1 MAMIRIVKRDLSL
14 GWTTWRDGYR
24 EFKRTVRLLQ
34 GAAQRMARPKLV
46 AAFSGWRDDTRAE
59 KLAKASMS
67 HEEQMAVEIES
78 RQALQREVDQLKTDL
93 AAARQA
99 MLDGSGREAELS
111 RLSEEQLAK
120 EREKRIEH
128 AQHMAMMRLTK
139 RDLVLGWST
148 WHDKYQIHARQKR
161 LIQRAG
167 ARVLLPKLTA
177 ALGHW
182 RTDWEVSEREKR
194 QMTVEERFAKLEAA
208 KEAAEAEAAS
218 LRIELKK
225 AQQAMVDGSGREEE
239 LRNAHEISLAAER
252 EKRIEHAQHMAA
264 MRIIKKDLV
273 LGWTCWHEKWSAY
286 ARKRRLLQGAASR
299 LAKPKLVA
307 CVHLWRKDWEVTMA
321 RKAKLSHKEQL
332 VQSENLAASLQREV
346 AQLKARLIEIGGK
359 HEQERQAE
367 RERRI
372 EQVGQMAML
381 RIVKKDLALGW
392 TTWYDLYEARARS
405 KRLLQG
411 AAGRIAKPKLAAA
424 VSWWRR
430 DYLAASSMSHTE
442 MVASEKSMRIA
453 AEAEANRL
461 RMSLS
466 SEAGGS

>member
-1 MAMIRIVKRDLSL
+1 MV
-14 GWTTWRDGYR
+14 G
-24 EFKRTVRLLQ
+24 
-34 GAAQRMARPKLV
+34 
-46 AAFSGWRDDTRAE
+46 RA
-59 KLAKASMS
+59 
-67 HEEQMAVEIES
+67 
-78 RQALQREVDQLKTDL
+78 
-93 AAARQA
+93 
-99 MLDGSGREAELS
+99 G
-111 RLSEEQLAK
+111 
-120 EREKRIEH
+120 
-128 AQHMAMMRLTK
+128 
-139 RDLVLGWST
+139 
-148 WHDKYQIHARQKR
+148 DKYQVHARQKR

-239 LRNAHEISLAAER
+239 LRNAHEVSMAAER

-307 CVHLWRKDWEVTMA
+307 CVHVWRKDWEVTMA

-392 TTWYDLYEARARS
+392 TTWYGSVRGKARS

-461 RMSLS
+461 REELKQARQAALDGTGREKELARQH
-466 SEAGGS
+466 EAKMEEEREKRIEHAQHMAAMRIVKKELVLGWTTWHDQWEGQASVQSVLLRGRVHG

>member
-1 MAMIRIVKRDLSL
+1 M
-14 GWTTWRDGYR
+14 
-24 EFKRTVRLLQ
+24 
-34 GAAQRMARPKLV
+34 
-46 AAFSGWRDDTRAE
+46 
-59 KLAKASMS
+59 
-67 HEEQMAVEIES
+67 
-78 RQALQREVDQLKTDL
+78 
-93 AAARQA
+93 
-99 MLDGSGREAELS
+99 
-111 RLSEEQLAK
+111 
-120 EREKRIEH
+120 
-128 AQHMAMMRLTK
+128 
-139 RDLVLGWST
+139 
-148 WHDKYQIHARQKR
+148 
-161 LIQRAG
+161 
-167 ARVLLPKLTA
+167 
-177 ALGHW
+177 
-182 RTDWEVSEREKR
+182 
-194 QMTVEERFAKLEAA
+194 
-208 KEAAEAEAAS
+208 
-218 LRIELKK
+218 
-225 AQQAMVDGSGREEE
+225 
-239 LRNAHEISLAAER
+239 AAER

-307 CVHLWRKDWEVTMA
+307 CVHVWRKDWEVTMA

-461 RMSLS
+461 REELKQARQAALDGTGREKELARQHEAKMEEEREKRIEHAQHMAAMRIVKKELVLGWTTWHDQWEGQARAKRLIAGAGARLTKPKLVACVQQWRRDWEVAEKERKQMSHEERFARSRMQGRLRRRRRIGFVRS
-466 SEAGGS
+466 WRRHVRLCWMVQAERRSCRGSMRHRSRLRGSNV